1 MSSERPAPTGHTVTL
16 DRYAD
21 CLDAYRSTTLRQ
33 ALYDEGEVIMADVLV
48 NLHGEPHRQ
57 RRRLENR
64 LFRRATYYHYEDE
77 VFPGIVDET
86 LAPLVAAGRADLV
99 HLGHALLLNLSA
111 PTAGVDRIAGTSA
124 ETAHLFRLLMTF
136 IEGATLAHSTRDK
149 DEVRR
154 EVLQALDDFDAT
166 FFSPAQTRRQALLAR
181 LAAGEIGE
189 DELPRD
195 ILTVLLRNQDDLE
208 LPREIVR
215 REVAFFLLAGAH
227 TSATA
232 TTRTTHAIFEWIRRH
247 PEDRNRARSDLGFVQ
262 RCVHETVRLNPSSPI
277 GLRWA
282 LEDVRLASGIE
293 IRAGDRVVF
302 DLMAANRDVRVFGP
316 SAAVF
321 DPFRSLPQEV
331 PLYGLSF
338 GSGMHACIGRDL
350 AAGVLEDT
358 APGEKHLY
366 GLVAIA
372 VHGLLARGARPDP
385 RQAPTMDPHTKR
397 PYWGTYPI
405 LLGGAAG
412 AAGGGEP

>member
-1 MSSERPAPTGHTVTL
+1 MSEVRPPRTGRTVTL

-21 CLDAYRSTTLRQ
+21 CLDAYRSTSLRQ

-48 NLHGEPHRQ
+48 NLHGEPHRL

-64 LFRRATYYHYEDE
+64 LFRRATYHHYEED
-77 VFPGIVDET
+77 VFPRIVEET
-86 LAPLVAAGRADLV
+86 MAPLVSAGRADLV

-111 PTAGVDRIAGTSA
+111 PTAGVDRAAGTPE
-124 ETAHLFRLLMTF
+124 ETAHLYRLLMTF

-149 DEVRR
+149 DQVRR
-154 EVLQALDDFDAT
+154 EVLAALDDFDGA
-166 FFSPAQTRRQALLAR
+166 FFTPALARRQALLAR
-181 LAAGEIGE
+181 LAAGELTE

-195 ILTVLLRNQDDLE
+195 ILTVLVRNQDDLE
-208 LPREIVR
+208 LPREVVR

-232 TTRTTHAIFEWIRRH
+232 TTRTTHAIFEWLARH
-247 PEDRNRARSDLGFVQ
+247 PEDGERARTELGFVQ

-282 LEDVRLASGIE
+282 LDEVWLASGLE
-293 IRAGDRVVF
+293 IHPGDQVVF
-302 DLMAANRDVRVFGP
+302 DLMAANRDERVFGP
-316 SAAVF
+316 SAAEF
-321 DPFRSLPQEV
+321 DPFRALPRDV

-338 GSGMHACIGRDL
+338 GSGMHSCIGRDL
-350 AAGVLEDT
+350 AAGVLDDG
-358 APGEKHLY
+358 AAGEKRLH

-385 RQAPTMDPHTKR
+385 AAPPTLDPHTRR

-405 LLGGAAG
+405 LLGGDAAR
-412 AAGGGEP
+412 GGER